1 MKSFLKGLLTDHRAE
16 LEKHRG
22 RPFLKAAMAAC
33 SLAAS
38 ADGEVCMVERIQL
51 EKILTSLDELK
62 LFDQKEGIKLFVSY
76 ADAILKAPRLGREK
90 AMAAVNQVTSN
101 PETAALLVRLC
112 LAVVEAKGGKKLVE
126 RIEIMQ
132 LCSLLKV
139 DPKAVGLIGAT

>member
-1 MKSFLKGLLTDHRAE
+1 MKTFLKGLLTDHRAE

-38 ADGEVCMVERIQL
+38 ADGEICMIERVQV
-51 EKILTSLDELK
+51 EKILGSLDQLK
-62 LFDQKEGIKLFVSY
+62 LFDQNEGIKLFVSY
-76 ADAILKAPRLGREK
+76 ADGILKAPRAGREK
-90 AMAAVNQVTSN
+90 ALGAVQAVTSDL
-101 PETAALLVRLC
+101 ETAALLVRLC

-132 LCSLLKV
+132 LCSLLCV
-139 DPKAVGLIGAT
+139 DPEQVGLIGA